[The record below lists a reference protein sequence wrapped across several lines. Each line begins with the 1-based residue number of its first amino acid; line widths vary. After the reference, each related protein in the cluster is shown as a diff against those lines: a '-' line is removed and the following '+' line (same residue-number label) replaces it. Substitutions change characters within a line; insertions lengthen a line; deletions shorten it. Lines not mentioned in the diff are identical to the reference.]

1 MNEQELIAQSRQG
14 DLESFNQLVELYQG
28 QVYSLAF
35 RMMGSVSSAED
46 AAQETFLSAFRN
58 VAAFRGGSFR
68 AWLLRI
74 ATNAC
79 YDQLRSPQRRRSVS
93 MDAMLEDPAWQPR
106 SSDESPEERALRSEL
121 SRELSRGLE
130 TLPGEQRAVLL
141 LSDVQG
147 LSYEET
153 AQATG
158 SSLGTVKSR
167 LSRARAHMRDY
178 LAQHGELL
186 PEQFRQSERVGGG
199 KWRGCL
205 EAGSCGGGSCS
216 RRTSMAG

>member
-1 MNEQELIAQSRQG
+1 MNEEGLIAQSRKG
-14 DLESFNQLVELYQG
+14 DLDSFNRLVELHQG
-28 QVYSLAF
+28 QVYGLAL
-35 RMMGSVSSAED
+35 RMLASAASAED
-46 AAQETFLSAFRN
+46 ATQETFLSAFRN
-58 VAAFRGGSFR
+58 ISAFRGGSFR

-93 MDAMLEDPAWQPR
+93 LDGMLEDPAWQPR
-106 SSDESPEERALRSEL
+106 SPAESPEEHALRSEL
-121 SRELSRGLE
+121 SREISRGLE
-130 TLPGEQRAVLL
+130 GLPAEQRAVLV

-147 LSYEET
+147 LSYEEI

-167 LSRARAHMRDY
+167 LSRARARMRDY

-186 PEQFRQSERVGGG
+186 PDRFRQN
-199 KWRGCL
+199 K
-205 EAGSCGGGSCS
+205 
-216 RRTSMAG
+216 